1 MPRGRQAFVLA
12 LVALAWQFSPRAE
25 ALSTDRE
32 QKIVIEAD
40 AAEADNRKQ
49 VTIYRGDV
57 VITQGTMR
65 ITGDTVWIYYDDSN
79 AITKLVS
86 VGAPAHFRQL
96 PDNKDDYLTADAD
109 RMEYY
114 ADKDVIVMRGNA
126 RYGQGTDQ
134 ITAEH
139 IVYDSL
145 NGRMK
150 ADSAP
155 GDGGEGSVSGGEEGK
170 ERVIITIT
178 PKKK

>member
-1 MPRGRQAFVLA
+1 VLSVWR
-12 LVALAWQFSPRAE
+12 LDAE

-32 QKIVIEAD
+32 QQIVIEAD

-57 VITQGTMR
+57 IITQGTMK

-79 AITKLVS
+79 SITKLVS
-86 VGAPAHFRQL
+86 VGKPAHFRQL
-96 PDNKDDYLTADAD
+96 PDDKDDFLTADAD

-126 RYGQGTDQ
+126 RYGQGSDR

-139 IVYDSL
+139 IIYDSL

-150 ADSAP
+150 AESTPDI
-155 GDGGEGSVSGGEEGK
+155 GTDGSTSGGEDKK